1 MVVSAKT
8 SAADEPRWNRFNNP
22 ERRADADAEPATASK
37 PAGRD
42 WQEIRQGSEAQIHHQ
57 PNVVVPDDASSDQ
70 TRYQIESPVIYG
82 SDAAEQHE
90 SKTTGALSLWWNAT
104 VAAPLLDRQ
113 HWVTFDLETVLLDT
127 LRHSP
132 RIKGVTH
139 QASSALERIV
149 QQDAAFD
156 STVLFSGTGGRTND
170 PVGNT
175 LTTGGPSRLRDES
188 VSAQAGFT
196 KNGRRGTQVGLTQQ
210 VGIKSSN
217 STFFLP
223 EDQGDARLSLSLTQP
238 LLDRAGQVYNERLL
252 TQARIDSRVTWQEM
266 RGDVERRIADVMSAY
281 WRLYEVRCHL
291 LQQQQLLTRSKRIQ
305 ATIIGRNGFD
315 GSRIELAKAR
325 QRIARRTD
333 LLVSLD
339 AEVLKR
345 QTRLATLIGAEELSG
360 ASARLELIPLETPVF
375 PDQQWELRDVV
386 LQALE
391 NRPEVKA
398 ATSELESAALAIRV
412 TRTELVPQLNAV
424 INASL
429 ASLNGDNRFGESFLE
444 QFSGIG
450 PGFSAALQYEMPY
463 GRRAARSRV
472 REAQHQYRQRAESL
486 RETIQETQFDAESA
500 LIDLQRT
507 SRQHQT
513 KSDLLRAAI
522 EEETIVTRR
531 WELMGSEGGR
541 AGTVLENLLD
551 AQQRRTDA
559 EREYVS
565 AQTEYMTALI
575 GLQRAMGTLLRY
587 EGIDTVRSGGDIQ
600 FAKQA
605 TRPHDHAADVSP
617 AVPVPVPRG
626 KTSNAPRGQTSNAP
640 RGQTSNAPAIT
651 SPQQSVDAP
660 SNRQKT
666 TRAVADPASR
676 QPSGNQT
683 HARLS
688 SVRIPSYARFEA
700 PSMSAP
706 AKTVTQTFPEQQA
719 DQ

>member
-1 MVVSAKT
+1 MAQQTSLLGDETPLVSGWQNTVVNQPVSAGQT
-8 SAADEPRWNRFNNP
+8 NVGFQNLTIYQGNSSAAEH
-22 ERRADADAEPATASK
+22 PAIS
-37 PAGRD
+37 
-42 WQEIRQGSEAQIHHQ
+42 RQPTVATEQIAQ
-57 PNVVVPDDASSDQ
+57 AQ
-70 TRYQIESPVIYG
+70 TPQPVITHPVAP
-82 SDAAEQHE
+82 SRPEDLTRMAPND
-90 SKTTGALSLWWNAT
+90 SPSLWWNES
-104 VAAPLLDRQ
+104 VAGPLLHRTD
-113 HWVTFDLETVLLDT
+113 WVTFDLETVLLDT

-132 RIKGVTH
+132 RIKSVTH

-156 STVLFSGTGGRTND
+156 STLLFSGTGGRTND

-175 LTTGGPSRLRDES
+175 LTTGGPSRLRDETA
-188 VSAQAGFT
+188 SARAGLT

-217 STFFLP
+217 STFFVP
-223 EDQGDARLSLSLTQP
+223 EDQGDAKLSLSLTQP

-252 TQARIDSRVTWQEM
+252 TQARIDSRVTWQDM
-266 RGDVERRIADVMSAY
+266 RGDVERRIADVMTAY

-291 LQQQQLLTRSKRIQ
+291 LQQQQLLQRSKKIQ

-315 GSRIELAKAR
+315 GSRIELAKAK
-325 QRIARRTD
+325 QRVARRTD
-333 LLVSLD
+333 LLVTLD

-398 ATSELESAALAIRV
+398 ATSELEAAALAIRV

-429 ASLNGDNRFGESFLE
+429 ASLNGENRFGESFLD

-450 PGFSAALQYEMPY
+450 PGFSAGLQYEMPY

-486 RETIQETQFDAESA
+486 RETVQETQFEAESA

-513 KSDLLRAAI
+513 KRDVLRTAI

-575 GLQRAMGTLLRY
+575 ALQRAMGTLLRY
-587 EGIDTVRSGGDIQ
+587 EGINTVRSGGDIQ
-600 FAKQA
+600 FAKQEQKSQFGRSA
-605 TRPHDHAADVSP
+605 PVAQPTEALVPPEAAVVSP
-617 AVPVPVPRG
+617 EAAVHPPAEHG
-626 KTSNAPRGQTSNAP
+626 TTTNHLGTSQLNASANNQAASHP
-640 RGQTSNAPAIT
+640 I
-651 SPQQSVDAP
+651 
-660 SNRQKT
+660 RQ
-666 TRAVADPASR
+666 
-676 QPSGNQT
+676 
-683 HARLS
+683 
-688 SVRIPSYARFEA
+688 RIPSYARFEPKSVPTPSVPT
-700 PSMSAP
+700 PSMQTP
-706 AKTVTQTFPEQQA
+706 FMPTPPQTVTQTINTQEA
-719 DQ
+719 KR